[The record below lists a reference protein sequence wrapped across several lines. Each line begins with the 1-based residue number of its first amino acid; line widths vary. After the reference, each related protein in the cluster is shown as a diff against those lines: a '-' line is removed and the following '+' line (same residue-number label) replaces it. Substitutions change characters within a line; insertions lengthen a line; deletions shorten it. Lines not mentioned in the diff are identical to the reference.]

1 MVLWSNY
8 LLTILRNYFGWV
20 IDALNSA
27 SHSLNFT
34 YTIQN
39 PIPLK
44 FGFNKDG
51 SYRGPAGMTMRRN
64 VDFSIGGLP
73 VETINSRVILPIIF
87 FINVYF

>member
-8 LLTILRNYFGWV
+8 LLTILRNHFGWV

-39 PIPLK
+39 PTLMK
-44 FGFNKDG
+44 YGFDKDG
-51 SYRGPAGMTMRRN
+51 SYRGPVSITMN
-64 VDFSIGGLP
+64 HIVDISIGILP
-73 VETINSRVILPIIF
+73 IHISNSRVILPTYTF
-87 FINVYF
+87 L